1 MASLVG
7 TWDLVESQNWDE
19 YLKEIGVGMIMRTA
33 ASKMKPT
40 AIISR
45 DGNTWTLK
53 SVSTLKTTEI
63 TGTEGVEFEEKTPDD
78 RVVKSTI
85 RVEGEKM
92 IQEQRDRKT
101 GEVVTTIV
109 REVVDGKLVATIT
122 AGKVVCKRIYSR
134 TA

>member
-7 TWDLVESQNWDE
+7 TWDLVDSQNWEE
-19 YLKEIGVGMIMRTA
+19 YLKEIGMGMIMRKA
-33 ASKMKPT
+33 ATSFKPT
-40 AIISR
+40 SIISR
-45 DGNTWTLK
+45 DGNKWTLK

-63 TGTEGVEFEEKTPDD
+63 TATEGVEFDEKTPDD
-78 RVVKSTI
+78 RNVKSLI
-85 RVEGEKM
+85 KIDGEKM
-92 IQEQRDRKT
+92 IHEQRDKK
-101 GEVVTTIV
+101 GELVTVIV